1 MKNKIQIKQA
11 VEEAKEPVDITK
23 LFIEFSQKY
32 RNVFV
37 TEIDGQTFI
46 YRALGR
52 AEFRE
57 ILSDTR
63 FNDYQKEELM
73 CSQCMLYPDPDEYDW
88 DDKEAG
94 LPSQLKQEI
103 LKDSFLDDLARR
115 RSLHDYYRSEM
126 YDLANQIT
134 CIINEAF
141 PNYDIEE
148 IEKWDVEK
156 TTKYLSRAEWKLHN
170 LHGLEFKE
178 PEGQFYGEENLEEK
192 EAERSEIRNQP
203 KKADEKADDGSVSRN
218 NKRDKK
224 SKLTLDKMKER
235 EEFLKKFPEFAHDDV
250 MEQGIDGLAQDD
262 VDDRPPALRPGWY

>member
-115 RSLHDYYRSEM
+115 RSLHDY
-126 YDLANQIT
+126 
-134 CIINEAF
+134 
-141 PNYDIEE
+141 
-148 IEKWDVEK
+148 
-156 TTKYLSRAEWKLHN
+156 
-170 LHGLEFKE
+170 
-178 PEGQFYGEENLEEK
+178 
-192 EAERSEIRNQP
+192 
-203 KKADEKADDGSVSRN
+203 
-218 NKRDKK
+218 
-224 SKLTLDKMKER
+224 
-235 EEFLKKFPEFAHDDV
+235 
-250 MEQGIDGLAQDD
+250 
-262 VDDRPPALRPGWY
+262 